1 MFRNIGKMVNQV
13 TKTKFNQDHK
23 NVLDSYL
30 LNLSIVEAGKM
41 FGYPAYYVGG
51 KLFACVFEDG
61 IGVKVPEEMANELL
75 KREDIVRFQPLGRK
89 KMREWIQI
97 NKIKSEE
104 YLAEKKIFD
113 ESIKFVAKIAGI
125 HLTKENK

>member
-13 TKTKFNQDHK
+13 TKAKFNQDHK

>member
-1 MFRNIGKMVNQV
+1 MVNQV

>member
-1 MFRNIGKMVNQV
+1 MVNQV
-13 TKTKFNQDHK
+13 TKAKFNQDHK

>member
-13 TKTKFNQDHK
+13 TKAKFNQDHK

-89 KMREWIQI
+89 KMKEWIQI

>member
-13 TKTKFNQDHK
+13 TKAKFNQDHK

-30 LNLSIVEAGKM
+30 LNLYIVEAGKM

-89 KMREWIQI
+89 KMKEWIQI